1 MTVTPGSE
9 LREPLDG
16 LGGALVTWTV
26 GFKLEVME
34 SLREKDEDNFGEGD
48 PEWLRPSRSLECQL
62 AEGGL
67 PSFEKKPGAI

>member
-34 SLREKDEDNFGEGD
+34 SLREKDEDDFGEGD
-48 PEWLRPSRSLECQL
+48 PERLRPSRSLECRL

-67 PSFEKKPGAI
+67 TSFEKKPGAI